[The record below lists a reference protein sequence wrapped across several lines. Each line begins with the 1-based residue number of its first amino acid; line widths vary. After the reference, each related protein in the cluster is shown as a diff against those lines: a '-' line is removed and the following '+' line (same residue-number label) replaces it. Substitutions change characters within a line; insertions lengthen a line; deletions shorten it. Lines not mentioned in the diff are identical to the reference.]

1 MTMTLPASRH
11 LAKSKKR
18 RSRRQSKQHA
28 INIPAPALNP
38 TGERL
43 KRIHAAYSEL
53 TSSAS
58 SHDALELAIA
68 SVASLGV
75 SQLDS
80 TALIWLMIVG
90 VPSSG
95 KTETVLSLR
104 GAESVL
110 FVDTMTENALA
121 SGYVDKKGRKTPDL
135 LQEIETKHATAL
147 VVKDLTSLFS
157 LRDENVKKILGDLQS
172 VYDGEF
178 VKATGTVGVQ
188 KYTTRF
194 SLLACVT
201 PAALDKHHSYMGR
214 IGSRFLFYR
223 LPSLTPRERADGF
236 TVSWKS
242 VDRRATLTEFR
253 NLVAEHVRELVHSP
267 VQMRPETDDQQE
279 LLERLAGMLAAG
291 RADIQR
297 RKVETS
303 GGSWS
308 SEIDDVQIEEPWR
321 ALQQLRNLARALARI
336 HGRNCVTEHELE
348 LLRRVVLSSM
358 PLGWVQV
365 LECFQGSSEG
375 LRRQQIETEIGKSYG
390 RLKQL
395 LDELV
400 RVKLIRES
408 QETNGLLYSPAEEF
422 EDLLRRRVESID
434 HVIDLGPSVTQ
445 KSAQ

>member
-1 MTMTLPASRH
+1 
-11 LAKSKKR
+11 
-18 RSRRQSKQHA
+18 
-28 INIPAPALNP
+28 
-38 TGERL
+38 
-43 KRIHAAYSEL
+43 
-53 TSSAS
+53 
-58 SHDALELAIA
+58 
-68 SVASLGV
+68 
-75 SQLDS
+75 
-80 TALIWLMIVG
+80 
-90 VPSSG
+90 
-95 KTETVLSLR
+95 
-104 GAESVL
+104 
-110 FVDTMTENALA
+110 
-121 SGYVDKKGRKTPDL
+121 
-135 LQEIETKHATAL
+135 
-147 VVKDLTSLFS
+147 VKDLTTLFS
-157 LRDENVKKILGDLQS
+157 LRDEKVKKILGDLQS

-178 VKATGTVGVQ
+178 VKATGTLGVQ

-223 LPSLTPRERADGF
+223 LPGLTPRERDSGF

-242 VDRRATLTEFR
+242 VDRRERLTEFR
-253 NLVAEHVRELVHSP
+253 NLVAQHVRELLHSS
-267 VQMRPETDDQQE
+267 VEMQAETPDQRE

-297 RKVETS
+297 RKVQTS
-303 GGSWS
+303 EKQWS
-308 SEIDDVQIEEPWR
+308 YEIDDVQIEEPWR

-375 LRRQQIETEIGKSYG
+375 LTRQQIETEIGKSYG
-390 RLKQL
+390 RVKQL

-422 EDLLRRRVESID
+422 ADLLRRRVESPTLARAL
-434 HVIDLGPSVTQ
+434 H
-445 KSAQ
+445 KSPPRPLLRRRVRALHKNPPTLPPVRGRARRVPPGRTFV